1 MFSFYIG
8 KMKVYIWF
16 SFFAIISLFLVLSQ
30 NEWGVWCISAG
41 ILHETGHLI
50 SYIIKGYPPKE
61 LHFEY
66 SGIRL
71 IPRRQIFHRKEDF
84 IFLISGSLVNFI
96 CFFAL
101 KNFLLIPSLFHLVLG
116 IFNLL
121 PIMPLDGSRILG
133 AIVSVFFGEYTAQI
147 VCAWVS
153 LIVGLCVLVFG
164 IYVLIDSKINL
175 SLCILAGYILICLAV
190 KIYNLLK
197 KRTPNVKS

>member
-121 PIMPLDGSRILG
+121 PLKSLDGGQIVAFLMEKILG
-133 AIVSVFFGEYTAQI
+133 FEKGEEVTDI
-147 VCAWVS
+147 ISITV
-153 LIVGLCVLVFG
+153 LCLLVLG
-164 IYVLIDSKINL
+164 
-175 SLCILAGYILICLAV
+175 GICLFI
-190 KIYNLLK
+190 KTGNFTLLITVIHLILLGVFAK
-197 KRTPNVKS
+197 